1 MGNYLPKKE
10 KNEIIRGNKLHK
22 DDQKPEI
29 NFLLLFETNNDLVF
43 LKISNT
49 TDWRIQVPGISKR
62 NFRRSRKTHWGKMA
76 KIVEFYYHFF

>member
-1 MGNYLPKKE
+1 ME
-10 KNEIIRGNKLHK
+10 NKLHK

-49 TDWRIQVPGISKR
+49 TD
-62 NFRRSRKTHWGKMA
+62 
-76 KIVEFYYHFF
+76 